1 MPGGGN
7 GNIVDELQLKFS
19 ADTGR
24 VSTKLEN
31 LAKALTNVKNATAG
45 LDSAVSGLN
54 SFTGALERLSN
65 LDASKL
71 SKQVSVLNRLGKIDF
86 KNLSTPIDIKVNDEQ
101 ITSAT
106 QKISNF
112 NGVLSNIANKSEKY
126 TGVTQLASAM
136 NTDMS
141 GFDAEKFNDISNGVG
156 NFAAIPDVSDK
167 VTRLVSALAKL
178 GNAGDKVA
186 SVSNALPNLSG
197 AIQRVAVG
205 LASSGGVPGEVTAFV
220 SALGQLANAGT
231 KTQTTASQL
240 SLLCAAIRDVFSSMQ
255 YAPQISENALRMT
268 EALAQL
274 ASAGSKTGSAA
285 KGISEAFNKVGSV
298 RLEGI
303 KGAVKDLGNILE
315 QVASRAK
322 SAALKI
328 FNALMKIGRARP
340 SLASTASTIRNM
352 IAAMIGFRGITGF
365 ATLLKQ
371 TISLGANLTEIDH
384 IVESVFGDMTSAVDS
399 WAKNAITEFGIAEH
413 SAKQYAGV
421 LSSMFQASQIGYKDA
436 GKMAM
441 DLVGLAGDLSAF
453 YNIDT
458 ETAYNKIRS
467 GMAGMVRP
475 LRKQYC
481 AYVQKCA

>member
-7 GNIVDELQLKFS
+7 GNIIDELQLKFS

-65 LDASKL
+65 LDANKL
-71 SKQVSVLNRLGKIDF
+71 SKQVSVLNRLSKIDF

-126 TGVTQLASAM
+126 TGVTQLTSAM
-136 NTDMS
+136 KRLSNTDMS
-141 GFDAEKFNDISNGVG
+141 GFDAEKFNDISKGVG

-186 SVSNALPNLSG
+186 SVSDALPNLSG

-399 WAKNAITEFGIAEH
+399 WAKNAIT
-413 SAKQYAGV
+413 AKQYAGV